1 MVSNLLRLR
10 WLLWLLPLAFITV
23 LFLWPVTKVF
33 SLGLTADWWHE
44 LTAPEVLDALWFT
57 TWQALVSTLICL
69 ILGIPSA
76 YVLYRK
82 TFWGQGA
89 IKAIITIPLI
99 LPTIIVAIIFSSFR
113 KAHEFYSEF
122 GMSFIADNSIYW
134 IIAAH
139 VFVNYAITVRTIGG
153 LWATL
158 DPATEE
164 AAELAGAGRLRTVI
178 SISLP
183 QLKPALVSA
192 AALTFLFCFTSYG
205 IILLIGGGQVNSI
218 ETEISVAATQ
228 YLDLSKASALA
239 VLQTLVT
246 IIAFSISE
254 ITTAGKVGLEQIDTG
269 GHRARL
275 DRRDW
280 PALSLTLIT
289 TLGLVALPLLL
300 LLGRS
305 FESPTGLGFENFA
318 NLTTR
323 GDRDLLNVTIGEAA
337 LNTVR
342 NLVIATATAV
352 LLGGLVSYLLSRR
365 QYKKTARFA
374 NRALDIFFLLPMGI
388 SSVVLGFGY
397 LITFG
402 SDVLPLRSSWL
413 VLPVVQSLMA
423 LPLVIR
429 LIYPAL
435 MSIDRSHREAAATAG
450 ASQAQTWWF
459 IELGIIRGV
468 VKTAIAFAMIVSIG
482 EFGAASLLVAGD
494 QATLSTVLYQ
504 LISRPGTSNYGMAM
518 AVASLMIVMTLILV
532 SAASWQPRA
541 ISKARAA
548 RKLRRERAIELR

>member
-342 NLVIATATAV
+342 NLVIATTTAV

-450 ASQAQTWWF
+450 ANQAQTWWF

>member
-69 ILGIPSA
+69 MLGIPSA

-122 GMSFIADNSIYW
+122 GMNFIAENSIYW

-280 PALSLTLIT
+280 PALGLTLIT

-450 ASQAQTWWF
+450 ANQAQTWWF

-504 LISRPGTSNYGMAM
+504 LISRPGTGNYGMAM